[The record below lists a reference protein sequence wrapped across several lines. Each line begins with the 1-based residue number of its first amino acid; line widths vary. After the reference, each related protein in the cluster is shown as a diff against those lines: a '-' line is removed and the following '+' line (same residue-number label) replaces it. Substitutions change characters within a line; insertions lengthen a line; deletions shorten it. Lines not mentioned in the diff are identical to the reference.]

1 VVLIVEVS
9 GMSNKET
16 VKTYFDRWADGIG
29 WLELNYLHPFF
40 LNGVI
45 KAIPLEKGSRVI
57 DVGCGTGW
65 ASRDLSK
72 MVTQGEVVGLDISE
86 RLIKKAKDLTLAD
99 RSSDY
104 ENLVYKVA
112 EAENIPYP
120 SNYFDHAISFVSFSW
135 WVRPDEV
142 LSEIER
148 VLKPSG
154 RLYVADVYDKGMG
167 RMLSMICNC
176 FSSFKENIYSAN
188 DYREFLNGRFADV
201 CQRKISPF
209 GWGLLTIGTKTQVN

>member
-1 VVLIVEVS
+1 
-9 GMSNKET
+9 MSNKET

-29 WLELNYLHPFF
+29 WLELNYLHPPF
-40 LNGVI
+40 LTGVI
-45 KAIPLEKGSRVI
+45 KGIPLEKGSKVI

-65 ASRDLSK
+65 ASRDLAK
-72 MVTQGEVVGLDISE
+72 MLAEGEVVGLDISE
-86 RLIKKAKDLTLAD
+86 RLISKAKELTLMD
-99 RSSDY
+99 TSSDY
-104 ENLVYKVA
+104 ENLVYEVA

-120 SNYFDHAISFVSFSW
+120 SNYFNHAISFVSFSW

-142 LSEIER
+142 LREIER
-148 VLKPSG
+148 VLKPNG

-188 DYREFLNGRFADV
+188 DYREFFDRNFTNV
-201 CQRKISPF
+201 YQRKISPF
-209 GWGLLTIGTKTQVN
+209 GWGLLTIGTKTQVH

>member
-1 VVLIVEVS
+1 MVLYVKLID
-9 GMSNKET
+9 MSSKET
-16 VKTYFDRWADGIG
+16 VKTYFDKWADGIG
-29 WLELNYLHPFF
+29 WLELNYLHPPF
-40 LNGVI
+40 LNGVF
-45 KAIPLEKGSRVI
+45 KAIPLEKGSRII

-65 ASRDLSK
+65 ASRHLAK
-72 MVTQGEVVGLDISE
+72 MVTHGEVVGLDISE
-86 RLIKKAKDLTLAD
+86 RLIEKAKELTLAD
-99 RSSDY
+99 RSSEY

-148 VLKPSG
+148 VLKPGG

-167 RMLSMICNC
+167 RILSMICNSL
-176 FSSFKENIYSAN
+176 SSFKENIYSAN
-188 DYREFLNGRFADV
+188 DYREFFNRRFTDI
-201 CQRKISPF
+201 CQRKISPL
-209 GWGLLTIGTKTQVN
+209 GWGLLTVGTKTQVH